1 MDMAKQQTR
10 ESLMLRLV
18 WMLFFFIAW
27 QVGEVLLGL
36 VVLLQLGYRLFYGA
50 PSANLLSFG
59 DSLSQFM
66 AHIGRFMTFNT
77 DEKPWPVADWPTPSA
92 PQGELAHKV
101 PPAAH
106 PARDEEPKL

>member
-1 MDMAKQQTR
+1 MDMAKQQAR
-10 ESLMLRLV
+10 ESLILRLA

-27 QVGEVLLGL
+27 HLGEMLLGL

-77 DEKPWPVADWPTPSA
+77 DEKPWPVADWPTAAA
-92 PQGELAHKV
+92 PQGEPAHVV